1 MYTHSYRDSR
11 DNAERVFVMIFIDT
25 VASYTA
31 LVVLTACVLVLT
43 RAAYYNLLEREW
55 RQVLSHLALG
65 SVYALMGVIVVISE
79 ILPDK

>member
-1 MYTHSYRDSR
+1 
-11 DNAERVFVMIFIDT
+11 
-25 VASYTA
+25 
-31 LVVLTACVLVLT
+31 VLTACVLVLT